1 MARMALDISRAIR
14 RRIGAAREL
23 SHPHCLSIPLAL
35 FLSCTVFGATDCRAQ
50 DVADAA
56 RQEHTRKESQAKH
69 PKHVYTEE
77 DLRRPHILTP
87 EDQAQI
93 EAKRKSQSPPL
104 AKAPAEQVD
113 AQALPP
119 GAPLGDVAR
128 RLRREKQ
135 LRQQQS
141 QQTSEFHLP
150 LSNPSFAAPKPAL
163 RPPLKPLLIPP
174 AKREPAP
181 TPGPVPHRVDP
192 FLPAP
197 RRYADPLPVVPRATR
212 RDTPEVSALEVLIV
226 RPGDSL
232 WKLAQQNLGRGI
244 RWQEL
249 LAVNPQITDPDRL
262 RAGAR
267 IYVPASATARLSSS
281 TIQVRRGDSLWKIAQ
296 TRLGNAYSWPC
307 IARANLQLRDADHI
321 YEGQRLI
328 LPAKCGP

>member
-14 RRIGAAREL
+14 QRIVAAREL
-23 SHPHCLSIPLAL
+23 WRARCLSIPLAL
-35 FLSCTVFGATDCRAQ
+35 FLSCAVFGATDCRAQ
-50 DVADAA
+50 DVAGAA
-56 RQEHTRKESQAKH
+56 RQEHARKESQAKR

-93 EAKRKSQSPPL
+93 EAKRKSLAPPV
-104 AKAPAEQVD
+104 AKPPAEQVD

-163 RPPLKPLLIPP
+163 RPPLKPLFIPP

-181 TPGPVPHRVDP
+181 TPGPAPHRVDP

-197 RRYADPLPVVPRATR
+197 RRHADIFPVVPRTTR

-244 RWQEL
+244 RWQEF

-281 TIQVRRGDSLWKIAQ
+281 TIQVQRGDSLWKIAQ

-307 IARANLQLRDADHI
+307 IARANPQVRDADHI